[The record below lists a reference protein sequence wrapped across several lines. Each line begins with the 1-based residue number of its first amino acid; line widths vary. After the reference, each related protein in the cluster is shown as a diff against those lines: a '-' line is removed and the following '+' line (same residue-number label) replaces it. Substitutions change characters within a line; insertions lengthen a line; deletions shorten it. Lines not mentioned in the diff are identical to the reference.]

1 MLSGVILV
9 MEIINMFF
17 QRADLFLLVW
27 GRVVGLFLTAIPFNG
42 RNIPV
47 QAKVWLAALV
57 AFFLF
62 MIYTHDQVQVA
73 GNLVGYLLQF
83 LGEVLIGV
91 VLGFLTQIT
100 FSVFQFAGQMID
112 MQMGFGVVNVIDP
125 QSGVQV
131 PVMGT
136 FKYLLAIVFFL
147 TIDGH
152 HYLLAALNQSYNL
165 LPIGQLQLTGPFYA
179 FVIDLAGEMFSAAF
193 KIALPLLGAL
203 FIADLALGII
213 ARTVPQINVFLI
225 GMPLKIGLGL
235 GLMLLLVP
243 LLVWVFGRTFTGLF
257 ENLSQ
262 LLIILGR

>member
-1 MLSGVILV
+1 
-9 MEIINMFF
+9 MEIINIFF

-42 RNIPV
+42 RSISV
-47 QAKVWLAALV
+47 QVKVWLAALI

-62 MIYTHDQVQVA
+62 MIYAHEQVQIA
-73 GNLVGYLLQF
+73 GNLVGYFLQF
-83 LGEVLIGV
+83 LGEVMIGV
-91 VLGFLTQIT
+91 VLGFLTQII
-100 FSVFQFAGQMID
+100 FSIFQFAGQIID

-125 QSGVQV
+125 QSGIQL

-136 FKYLLAIVFFL
+136 FQYLLAIVFFL

-165 LPIGQLQLTGPFYA
+165 LPIGQFHLTDPFYV
-179 FVIDLAGEMFSAAF
+179 FIIDLTGEMFSAAF

-235 GLMLLLVP
+235 GLMMLLVP
-243 LLVWVFGRTFTGLF
+243 LLVWVFGRIFIGLF
-257 ENLSQ
+257 ENWSQ
-262 LLIILGR
+262 VLIILGR